1 MTITQG
7 TLTTG
12 LAALDA
18 LATKRVGAP
27 VLPRRRSAPAT
38 EPAMTAMR
46 YYAVPAEPTPP
57 ADRAEGTTVEP
68 AAETALDAAF
78 ADWDLIH
85 TYTRAQALAD
95 GCLVDDTEQARQTGF
110 VWPVAVTRTVWA
122 MIEAVPVAHAHE
134 DLAGRLHDVLW
145 MAFLAIRRDTS
156 GGSELLYQLILHTAT
171 APDEVTLKLVT
182 GPGDEGE
189 PVVTIMLPDE
199 D

>member
-1 MTITQG
+1 MTIIQG
-7 TLTTG
+7 NLTTG

-27 VLPRRRSAPAT
+27 VLPRRR
-38 EPAMTAMR
+38 
-46 YYAVPAEPTPP
+46 TPP
-57 ADRAEGTTVEP
+57 LAEP
-68 AAETALDAAF
+68 AATANSVAF
-78 ADWDLIH
+78 DDWTLIH
-85 TYTRAQALAD
+85 AYTRAQALAD
-95 GCLVDDTEQARQTGF
+95 GFLVDVTAQARQTGF
-110 VWPVAVTRTVWA
+110 VWPVAVTRTVWS
-122 MIEAVPVAHAHE
+122 MIEAIPVAHACE

-145 MAFLAIRRDTS
+145 MAFLAIRRAPS

-182 GPGDEGE
+182 GPGDDGE

>member
-1 MTITQG
+1 MAITQG

-18 LATKRVGAP
+18 RAAKRVGAP
-27 VLPRRRSAPAT
+27 VIPRRR
-38 EPAMTAMR
+38 
-46 YYAVPAEPTPP
+46 TPP
-57 ADRAEGTTVEP
+57 AAVTATPTVTANAV
-68 AAETALDAAF
+68 AAVDNAAADA
-78 ADWDLIH
+78 WTLIYA
-85 TYTRAQALAD
+85 YTRAQALAD
-95 GCLVDDTEQARQTGF
+95 GVLVDVTAQARQTGF
-110 VWPVAVTRTVWA
+110 VWPVAVTRTLWS
-122 MIEAVPVAHAHE
+122 MIEEIPVAHAYQ
-134 DLAGRLHDVLW
+134 DIAGRLHDVLW

-156 GGSELLYQLILHTAT
+156 GGTELLYTVILHTTA

>member
-1 MTITQG
+1 MATITQG

-18 LATKRVGAP
+18 RAAKRVGAP
-27 VLPRRRSAPAT
+27 VLPRRRTPPAAVT
-38 EPAMTAMR
+38 PAPAMTAMR
-46 YYAVPAEPTPP
+46 YYAV
-57 ADRAEGTTVEP
+57 D
-68 AAETALDAAF
+68 AETAGTDAAEPDTAF
-78 ADWDLIH
+78 ADWTLIH
-85 TYTRAQALAD
+85 AYTRAQALAD
-95 GCLVDDTEQARQTGF
+95 GVLVDVSAQARQTGF
-110 VWPVAVTRTVWA
+110 VWPVALTRTLWT
-122 MIEAVPVAHAHE
+122 MIEEIPVAHAYE
-134 DLAGRLHDVLW
+134 DIAGRLHDVLW

-156 GGSELLYQLILHTAT
+156 GGSELLYTVILHTAT